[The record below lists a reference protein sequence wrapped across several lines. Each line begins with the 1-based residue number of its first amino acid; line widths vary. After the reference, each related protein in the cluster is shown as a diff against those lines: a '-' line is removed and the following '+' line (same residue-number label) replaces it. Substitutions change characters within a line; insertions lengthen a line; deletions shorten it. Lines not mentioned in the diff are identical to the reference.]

1 MRLQVDLF
9 GPVRARRGDEELTL
23 GSAHR
28 RTLLAVLAFHANQAV
43 SRSELID
50 AIWDDRLPTSAS
62 GSIYTYVSSLR
73 TVLEP
78 ERSQRGAAEVLTSSG
93 PGYCLRLDPEAIDV
107 VRFENLRERGR
118 QFQREGDFAGAV
130 TALDAALGLYR
141 EEPLSGLAGP
151 YAVRQRARL
160 EELRLDVVERRAR
173 LLLDL
178 GDHAKAVDEV
188 SPFARQYPMREGLQA
203 LVLLALYRCGRRE
216 DALRAFERLRAG
228 TIELL
233 GTEPGTEL
241 TARYEQIKAD
251 APALWHPLNDVPHA
265 ATVTRSPRLERPEVF
280 VGRAREVAVIRA
292 AVSDVK
298 RGHGGSLWFEGEPG
312 IGKSA
317 VVAAGLHGVSGCRI
331 GAAAADAV
339 NQGDPLEVVLQCLDL
354 GAGAAATRRAD
365 AVAAARHVRH
375 DDPRTLARAVD
386 QLAALAA
393 KWCQEGALV
402 LVADNLHRADP
413 ASLEAWKRLEA
424 ETRRL
429 PLLLIGLCRRVPGRP
444 ELDRVRGELLAAHTR
459 LHTLQ
464 PLPECDVRDLVA
476 GLVGSAPGAALLDL
490 GRTAAGNPRYLR
502 DVIEAL
508 DGEDVPAGGSELRPA
523 IPAAAGIVLNQRL
536 SFLTV
541 PAAEALRW
549 AALLDETFSPL
560 DLAAALDRP
569 ARLDDLLAELQA
581 AGLLVLSRG
590 KLGFR
595 HPAIRQALYAKMPG
609 SIRVAL
615 HRQLAEALDDAGA
628 PVERVAA
635 QLLAAPSPV
644 DLWFHDWLARELCTL
659 APRSPMAAVRLLHQA
674 NTSIMSSTVPV
685 TSREALTVATTR
697 LMFWL
702 GRPLTGEPGQVAART
717 ANPEVAAELRWLM
730 SCSLYRGGDAR
741 RAVEVIDEAMRTAH
755 LPPAWRTLHGALRS
769 RIQRDD
775 GRSPA
780 SGQPPVPPIPVQRA
794 GDGLSAAEAY
804 RLGLWQV
811 PLDELTRTL
820 CSGPAVAA
828 GTLGRPTVLRQLSGV
843 AALIAAHR
851 GRAADA
857 STHLVSAWA
866 QAEAEETADDG
877 TDFMLAA
884 SAALAERE
892 NQSEYAFDLFSSM
905 LELEDAAYCG
915 WMPTLVRLAT
925 ELGEHDHAKFATLL
939 CERTPGQ
946 EIAALRCRAILDD
959 DPTAALTAAAH
970 LRAAGSVLGLAESM
984 EDAAV
989 LFGRKGKAVQAA
1001 TALRTA
1007 LRGYDGLGAVWDAQ
1021 RARRRTRPFL
1031 GRPIDG

>member
-9 GPVRARRGDEELTL
+9 GPVRARRGDEQLTL

-73 TVLEP
+73 AVLEP
-78 ERSQRGAAEVLTSSG
+78 ERAQRGAAEVLTSSG

-118 QFQREGDFAGAV
+118 QLQREGDFTAAV
-130 TALDAALGLYR
+130 TALDTALGLYR
-141 EEPLSGLAGP
+141 EEPLSGLGGP
-151 YAVRQRARL
+151 YADRQRARL
-160 EELRLDVVERRAR
+160 EELRLDIVERRAR

-188 SPFARQYPMREGLQA
+188 SAFARQYPMREGLQA

-216 DALRAFERLRAG
+216 DALRAFERLRAS

-241 TARYEQIKAD
+241 TARYEQIRAD

-265 ATVTRSPRLERPEVF
+265 AAVTRFPRLARPEVF

-292 AVSDVK
+292 AVADVK
-298 RGHGGSLWFEGEPG
+298 RGHGGSLWLEGEPG

-317 VVAAGLHGVSGCRI
+317 VVAAALHGVSGCRI

-339 NQGDPLEVVLQCLDL
+339 DQSEPMQVVLQCLDL
-354 GAGAAATRRAD
+354 GAGAPEARRAD
-365 AVAAARHVRH
+365 AVAAARHIRP
-375 DDPRTLARAVD
+375 DDPRTLAHAVD
-386 QLAALAA
+386 QVAALAA
-393 KWCQEGALV
+393 KWCQEGPLV
-402 LVADNLHRADP
+402 LMADDLHCADP
-413 ASLEAWKRLEA
+413 ASLEAWQRLEA

-429 PLLLIGLCRRVPGRP
+429 PLLLIGLGRRVPGRP
-444 ELDRVRGELLAAHTR
+444 ELDRVRGELLGARTR

-464 PLPECDVRDLVA
+464 PLPEGDVRDLVA
-476 GLVGSAPGAALLDL
+476 GLIGSTPGGALLDL
-490 GRTAAGNPRYLR
+490 GRTAAGNPLYLR

-508 DGEDVPAGGSELRPA
+508 DGEGVPAGGSDLRPA
-523 IPAAAGIVLNQRL
+523 IPAAAIPVLNQRL

-569 ARLDDLLAELQA
+569 AARLDDLLAELRA
-581 AGLLVLSRG
+581 AGLLVFSRG
-590 KLGFR
+590 RLAFR
-595 HPAIRQALYAKMPG
+595 HPVIRQALYAKMPG

-628 PVERVAA
+628 PVERVAT

-685 TSREALTVATTR
+685 ASREALTVATTR

-717 ANPEVAAELRWLM
+717 ADPEVAAELRWLM
-730 SCSLYRGGDAR
+730 SCSHYRGGDAR
-741 RAVEVIDEAMRTAH
+741 RAVEVIDEAMRAAY
-755 LPPAWRTLHGALRS
+755 LPPAWRTLHSALLS

-775 GRSPA
+775 RLSPV
-780 SGQPPVPPIPVQRA
+780 SGQAPIPAQRS
-794 GDGLSAAEAY
+794 GEGLSAAEAY

-828 GTLGRPTVLRQLSGV
+828 STLGRPTVMRQLSGV

-866 QAEAEETADDG
+866 QAEAEETAGDG

-892 NQSEYAFDLFSSM
+892 NQPEYAFDLFSSM

-959 DPTAALTAAAH
+959 NPTSALTAAAH
-970 LRAAGSVLGLAESM
+970 FRAAGSLLGLAESM

-1007 LRGYDGLGAVWDAQ
+1007 LRGYDELGAVWDAQ

-1031 GRPIDG
+1031 GRHLDD

>member
-1 MRLQVDLF
+1 
-9 GPVRARRGDEELTL
+9 
-23 GSAHR
+23 
-28 RTLLAVLAFHANQAV
+28 
-43 SRSELID
+43 
-50 AIWDDRLPTSAS
+50 
-62 GSIYTYVSSLR
+62 
-73 TVLEP
+73 
-78 ERSQRGAAEVLTSSG
+78 
-93 PGYCLRLDPEAIDV
+93 
-107 VRFENLRERGR
+107 
-118 QFQREGDFAGAV
+118 
-130 TALDAALGLYR
+130 
-141 EEPLSGLAGP
+141 
-151 YAVRQRARL
+151 
-160 EELRLDVVERRAR
+160 
-173 LLLDL
+173 
-178 GDHAKAVDEV
+178 
-188 SPFARQYPMREGLQA
+188 
-203 LVLLALYRCGRRE
+203 
-216 DALRAFERLRAG
+216 
-228 TIELL
+228 
-233 GTEPGTEL
+233 
-241 TARYEQIKAD
+241 
-251 APALWHPLNDVPHA
+251 
-265 ATVTRSPRLERPEVF
+265 
-280 VGRAREVAVIRA
+280 
-292 AVSDVK
+292 
-298 RGHGGSLWFEGEPG
+298 
-312 IGKSA
+312 
-317 VVAAGLHGVSGCRI
+317 
-331 GAAAADAV
+331 
-339 NQGDPLEVVLQCLDL
+339 
-354 GAGAAATRRAD
+354 
-365 AVAAARHVRH
+365 VAAARHVRH
-375 DDPRTLARAVD
+375 DDPRTLEHAVD

-393 KWCQEGALV
+393 RSCQEGPLV
-402 LVADNLHRADP
+402 LVADNLHCADP

-429 PLLLIGLCRRVPGRP
+429 PLLLIGVGRRVPGRP
-444 ELDRVRGELLAAHTR
+444 ELDRVRGELIAAHTR
-459 LHTLQ
+459 LQTLQ
-464 PLPECDVRDLVA
+464 PLPEGDVRDLMA
-476 GLVGSAPGAALLDL
+476 GLIGSAPGGALLDL
-490 GRTAAGNPRYLR
+490 GRTAAGNPLYLR

-508 DGEDVPAGGSELRPA
+508 NGEDVPAGGSDLRPA
-523 IPAAAGIVLNQRL
+523 IPAAAVPVLNQRL

-549 AALLDETFSPL
+549 AALLDEPFSPL

-569 ARLDDLLAELQA
+569 ACRLDDLLAELRA
-581 AGLLVLSRG
+581 AGLLVYSRG
-590 KLGFR
+590 KLAFR
-595 HPAIRQALYAKMPG
+595 HPVIRQALYAKMPG

-628 PVERVAA
+628 PAERVAA

-674 NTSIMSSTVPV
+674 NTSSTSSTVPA

-702 GRPLTGEPGQVAART
+702 GRPLTGESGQVAART
-717 ANPEVAAELRWLM
+717 ADPEVAAELRWLI
-730 SCSLYRGGDAR
+730 SCSLYRSGDER
-741 RAVEVIDEAMRTAH
+741 RAVEVIDEAMRAAH
-755 LPPAWRTLHGALRS
+755 LPPAWRTLHSTLLS

-775 GRSPA
+775 RPSPV
-780 SGQPPVPPIPVQRA
+780 SGQEPIPAQRS
-794 GDGLSAAEAY
+794 GEGLSAAEAY

-828 GTLGRPTVLRQLSGV
+828 STLGRPTVMRQLSGV

-866 QAEAEETADDG
+866 QAEETADDG

-892 NQSEYAFDLFSSM
+892 NQPEYAFDLFSSM

-1007 LRGYDGLGAVWDAQ
+1007 LRGYDELGAVWDAQ
-1021 RARRRTRPFL
+1021 RAHRRTRPFL
-1031 GRPIDG
+1031 GRSIDG